1 MFMKSKLKVST
12 FRDIKST
19 FGRFAAI
26 LAIIALGV
34 GFFSGVRITTPAM
47 LKTLGG
53 FMEDHELYDYRI
65 VSTLGWEERDVETL
79 RGRDDVRAA
88 EGAYSLDIM
97 FKDDY
102 GNAPVMKV
110 HSLTENVNVPEIL
123 EGRLPENDSECV
135 MDGKTSYKLGDV
147 LYVNTENEEDT
158 LEKFKPRE
166 VTVVGLVY
174 SPAYV
179 HFERGTTSLGN
190 GTINGFIYLNKSAFD
205 MEAYSE
211 LYVKLDHEL
220 EVYSDEYEDYMAKRE
235 DGWEK
240 AAEDAAEDRYDRI
253 VSDAED
259 ELADG
264 RKKLEDAREEGQQK
278 LDDAR
283 AELDDAKEELDK
295 AAKELKDAEKE
306 IADGEKEIADNE
318 KKLKDA
324 KITLDDSEKQ
334 LRNGKYQ
341 LDNAWSQ
348 LIASKAEIDAN
359 EKKITEGEAALKKA
373 QAELDAGAEQINAG
387 IAEIEVQTAALD
399 EQYAQFMAEYG
410 EYLEMM
416 DMLPAE
422 QAEQITAAKA
432 QIDGGY
438 AQLEAAKSE
447 LLMKKEELTAGQT
460 ELDAQKAT
468 LAEGRKQL
476 EAGKA
481 QYAQGYAKYNASW
494 AEYQSGKAKL
504 DSGRYEYNDGV
515 KKLADGKKELEN
527 GKKEYEDGKAEYED
541 GLKKYED
548 GEAEYEDGLTSFD
561 EEIADAEQ
569 ELADGEKELRDLKK
583 PDVFLLDRD
592 TNIGYAC
599 FENDSSIV
607 GKLAKVF
614 PVFFILVAAL
624 VCMTTMSR
632 MVEERRTQIGT
643 LKALGYSESA
653 IMSKFTIYAGS
664 AALLGW
670 SIGYALGTYIFPQV
684 IWLNYKLM
692 YIELD
697 VEYLFDWKL
706 ALLAGLVSLLCS
718 VGAAWLSCRYEL
730 SETAAELMR
739 PKSPKAGKRV
749 LLEYFPSIWNRM
761 KFLHKVSIRNIFR
774 YKKRFFMM
782 VVGISG
788 CTALLLTG
796 FGMSDSVGDFAV
808 VQYEEIVTADASVT
822 YSSDDNGDMPGEL
835 KEKLESTG
843 ATHADLYAGSWD
855 LVTKDAVKSISLM
868 APVDFSELKGSM
880 NFNKPDGSKIDPPTG
895 DEALVS
901 ISIMQ
906 RYGVKEGDTI
916 TLRDENMRVME
927 FTVKAV
933 FDNHVYNYVFI
944 PYDSIEKQLGEK
956 FGLNEAYVNFP
967 ENTDVY
973 QAQTD
978 IAKLK
983 CVKNLSLFEDLKKRM
998 TDSMASL
1005 DYVVLLVIIC
1015 AALLAFIVLYNLTNI
1030 NITEREREIATI
1042 KVLGFF
1048 KKETSAYVLRE
1059 NLFLTGL
1066 GIIVGLILGN
1076 MLLHFVMSY
1085 LVVDMVC
1092 FKERILVRS
1101 YLYSIGLTIVFNLL
1115 VNIVM
1120 ENKLEKINMAES
1132 LKSVE

>member
-1 MFMKSKLKVST
+1 MRSKLRVST
-12 FRDIKST
+12 LRDIKST
-19 FGRFAAI
+19 IGRFVAI
-26 LAIIALGV
+26 MSIIALGV
-34 GFFSGVRITTPAM
+34 GFFSGVKITTPAM
-47 LKTLGG
+47 VRTLGG
-53 FMEDHELYDYRI
+53 FMDDHELFDYRI
-65 VSTLGWEERDVETL
+65 VSTLGWEESEVETL
-79 RGRDDVRAA
+79 REREDVRAA
-88 EGAYSLDIM
+88 DGAYALDMM
-97 FKDDY
+97 FRDGNGKD
-102 GNAPVMKV
+102 VVIKV
-110 HSLTENVNVPEIL
+110 HSLTEGVNVPEIL

-135 MDGKTSYKLGDV
+135 MDGKTAYKVGDV
-147 LYVNTENEEDT
+147 LTVSSENEEDT
-158 LEKFKPRE
+158 LESFKPRK

-190 GTINGFIYLNKSAFD
+190 GTINGFILLNRSAFD
-205 MEAYSE
+205 MKAYSE
-211 LYVKLDHEL
+211 LYIKLDHEL
-220 EVYSDEYEDYMAKRE
+220 EVYSDEYKDYMSERE
-235 DGWEK
+235 DSWEK
-240 AAEDAAEDRYDRI
+240 AAEDAAGERYDRI

-283 AELDDAKEELDK
+283 AELDDAKSELDK
-295 AAKELKDAEKE
+295 AAKKLKDAKKE

-318 KKLKDA
+318 KKLSDA
-324 KITLDDSEKQ
+324 KSTLDSSERQ
-334 LRNGKYQ
+334 LWSGKYQ
-341 LDNAWSQ
+341 LDNAWDQ
-348 LIASKAEIDAN
+348 LSASKAQIDAN
-359 EKKITEGEAALKKA
+359 EKKLKDGEAELAKA
-373 QAELDAGAEQINAG
+373 QAKLDEGAAQITAGLAET
-387 IAEIEVQTAALD
+387 EVQSAALN

-410 EYLEMM
+410 EYLEML
-416 DMLPAE
+416 DMLPPE
-422 QAEQITAAKA
+422 QAEQIAAAKA
-432 QIDGGY
+432 QIDDGF
-438 AQLEAAKSE
+438 AQIEAAKAE
-447 LLMKKEELTAGQT
+447 LASKQEKIAAGQA
-460 ELDAQKAT
+460 ELDAQRAV
-468 LAEGRKQL
+468 LEESRKQL
-476 EAGKA
+476 EAGKV
-481 QYAQGYAKYNASW
+481 QYSQGYAKYNASL
-494 AEYQSGKAKL
+494 AEYQRGKAKY
-504 DSGRYEYNDGV
+504 DSGRAEYEDGV
-515 KKLADGKKELEN
+515 QKLEKGRKDLEK
-527 GKKEYEDGKAEYED
+527 GRKEYKDGKAEYEE
-541 GLKKYED
+541 GLKEYED
-548 GEAEYEDGLTSFD
+548 GEAEYEDGVTSFD
-561 EEIADAEQ
+561 EEIAKAEQ
-569 ELADGEKELRDLKK
+569 DIADGEKELRDLKK
-583 PDVFLLDRD
+583 PDVFLLDRN

-643 LKALGYSESA
+643 LKALGYSERA
-653 IMSKFTIYAGS
+653 IMSKFTLYAGS
-664 AALLGW
+664 AAVLGW
-670 SIGYALGTYIFPQV
+670 SLGYALGTYIFPQV
-684 IWLNYKLM
+684 IWMNYKLM

-706 ALLAGLVSLLCS
+706 ALLAGAVSLICS

-730 SETAAELMR
+730 NETAAELMR
-739 PKSPKAGKRV
+739 PKAPKAGKRV
-749 LLEYFPSIWNRM
+749 LLERIPFIWNKM

-822 YSSDDNGDMPGEL
+822 YSSDSSGDMPVEL
-835 KEKLESTG
+835 KEKLDNTG
-843 ATHADLYAGSWD
+843 ASYAELYTGSWD
-855 LVTKDAVKSISLM
+855 LVTKDAVKSISLV
-868 APVDFSELKGSM
+868 APVDFAELEGSM
-880 NFNKPDGSKIDPPTG
+880 NFNRPDGSSIDAPVG
-895 DEALVS
+895 DEALVCV
-901 ISIMQ
+901 SIMN
-906 RYGVKEGDTI
+906 RYGVKDGDTI

-927 FTVKAV
+927 FKVKAV
-933 FDNHVYNYVFI
+933 FDNHVYNYVFV
-944 PYDSIEKQLGEK
+944 PYEAVERQLGEK
-956 FGLNEAYVNFP
+956 VGLNEAYINFP
-967 ENTDVY
+967 ENTDAY
-973 QAQTD
+973 KAQTD
-978 IAKLK
+978 ISKLK
-983 CVKNLSLFEDLKKRM
+983 SVKNVTLFEDVKKRM

-1066 GIIVGLILGN
+1066 GIAVGLVLGN

-1092 FKERILVRS
+1092 FKERILFKS
-1101 YLYSIGLTIVFNLL
+1101 YIYSIGLTVIFNLL
-1115 VNIVM
+1115 VNLVM